1 MLLMAED
8 GEGRLIFI
16 SPEDDNT
23 PSGLIIS

>member
-1 MLLMAED
+1 MAED